1 MESTIYIIIQTKDC
15 PCSITIQTFYLKDE
29 KKKKKSQEFVTL
41 KHTILKLRIVVEK
54 CRISLIINAIN

>member
-1 MESTIYIIIQTKDC
+1 MESAIYIIIQTKDC

-29 KKKKKSQEFVTL
+29 KKKKSQEFVTL

>member
-29 KKKKKSQEFVTL
+29 KKKKIPGICNFKAYHSEAQDCCGKV
-41 KHTILKLRIVVEK
+41 
-54 CRISLIINAIN
+54 